1 MSLRD
6 KIELPL
12 PKYCLLSQAVVWIA
26 KFETPIS
33 YEYYVTLKSWIKL
46 DDEIYD
52 EPKKALFLALTSGRI
67 QAIGDYEKVDSASI
81 FSHAPQ
87 RHNDWKEFLE
97 HNPPGEIKKSLRIDP
112 ILWEWSLLDW
122 NAYRLDSP
130 YGLDVAAIFRTV
142 SVSTKEL
149 FEIFPAPAEEKRQ
162 EADTSNLSRPGPK
175 PKYDW
180 NAFYAEIAVRADLDG
195 LPETA
200 ADLSRKM
207 AEWCMNEWGENGV
220 PGETMLK
227 EKISPIYKHPH
238 KVGGR

>member
-33 YEYYVTLKSWIKL
+33 YEYYVTLKNWIKL

-52 EPKKALFLALTSGRI
+52 EPKKALFLALMSGRI
-67 QAIGDYEKVDSASI
+67 QAIGHYEMVNFERRSSDALM
-81 FSHAPQ
+81 
-87 RHNDWKEFLE
+87 RRNDWKEFLE
-97 HNPPGEIKKSLRIDP
+97 HNPPGKIKKSVPIDP
-112 ILWEWSLLDW
+112 ILWEWDLVDW
-122 NAYRLDSP
+122 NNYCLNSP
-130 YGLDVAAIFRTV
+130 YGLGVAARFLTV
-142 SVSTKEL
+142 SVPTKEL
-149 FEIFPAPAEEKRQ
+149 FEIFPAPADEKSQ
-162 EADTSNLSRPGPK
+162 EADTSSLSRRGPK

-200 ADLSRKM
+200 AELLRDM

-227 EKISPIYKHPH
+227 EKISPIYRHPR
-238 KVGGR
+238 KGGGR